1 MPTESQPICLVT
13 GTGGYLGSRV
23 KAALE
28 QRGWHVRELTRQ
40 PRPGSDAKSFQLGE
54 DVAPA
59 TLAGAK
65 ALVHCAYDFTQFSW
79 DDIQRVNVAGSEK
92 LLRAAREAKV
102 ETLVYI
108 SSISAFDG
116 CVAMYGRAKLATE
129 KIAQS
134 LGARIVRPGLIWGDP
149 PGATFGRLAEK
160 IERTR
165 WLPLFGGGQIQYL
178 VHEQDLAAFIADN
191 VEGEIPASTIP
202 VTVANEQPWTFR
214 EILGEIARSKHK
226 TVSFIPLP
234 WQLVWLGL
242 KCAEAC
248 GLRPGFRSDA
258 VVSLMNQNP
267 APSFAEQRERRVGCR
282 PFELNRGSRGSI

>member
-1 MPTESQPICLVT
+1 MPTEPQPICLVT
-13 GTGGYLGSRV
+13 GTNGYLGSRV

-28 QRGWHVRELTRQ
+28 QRGWRVRELTRQ
-40 PRPGSDAKSFQLGE
+40 PRPGSDAIPFQLGGE
-54 DVAPA
+54 LAPA
-59 TLAGAK
+59 DLAGAR

-102 ETLVYI
+102 KTLVYV
-108 SSISAFDG
+108 SSISAFAG
-116 CVAMYGRAKLATE
+116 CRAMYGRAKLATE

-134 LGARIVRPGLIWGDP
+134 LGARVVRPGLIWGDP
-149 PGATFGRLAEK
+149 PGATFGRLADKVEHS
-160 IERTR
+160 RM
-165 WLPLFGGGQIQYL
+165 LPLFGGGQIQFL
-178 VHEQDLAAFIADN
+178 VHEQDLATFIADSA
-191 VEGEIPASTIP
+191 GGKFPASTIP

-214 EILGEIARSKHK
+214 GILAEIARSKNK
-226 TVSFIPLP
+226 KISFVPLP

-242 KCAEAC
+242 KAAEAC

-267 APSFAEQRERRVGCR
+267 NPSFAEQRELKVVCR
-282 PFELNRGSRGSI
+282 PFHP